1 MESTWSSREE
11 RRIVHY
17 YDRESHGILCG
28 LEDPTAHWTI
38 RSRVSCDDCSAMLRE
53 RRQRPATLEPDAAA
67 ADA

>member
-1 MESTWSSREE
+1 MEQLGRTKT
-11 RRIVHY
+11 VHY

-38 RSRVSCDDCSAMLRE
+38 RSRVSCEDCSALLRE
-53 RRQRPATLEPDAAA
+53 RRQRPSTLAPDAAA

>member
-1 MESTWSSREE
+1 MEQQGRTKV
-11 RRIVHY
+11 VHY
-17 YDRESHGILCG
+17 YDRESHRILCG

-38 RSRVSCDDCSAMLRE
+38 RSRVSCEDCSAMLRE